1 MKLQSA
7 SAHVADAGWPCSWLA
22 SRQCIASP
30 ELHHPQPAC
39 DEHSAQLLLWAAQ
52 KLPQLPGQVANEL
65 GGHADSAEPE
75 TPSVS
80 HRPVVAQNP
89 QPICAEQLSQVGNV
103 EHATS
108 TMASIGST

>member
-1 MKLQSA
+1 M
-7 SAHVADAGWPCSWLA
+7 
-22 SRQCIASP
+22 QCIPSP
-30 ELHHPQPAC
+30 ALHHPQPAC
-39 DEHSAQLLLWAAQ
+39 DEHSAQPLWAAQ

-65 GGHADSAEPE
+65 GGHAESADPL

-89 QPICAEQLSQVGNV
+89 QPICAEQLSHVGNV

-108 TMASIGST
+108 TMASIGSIW